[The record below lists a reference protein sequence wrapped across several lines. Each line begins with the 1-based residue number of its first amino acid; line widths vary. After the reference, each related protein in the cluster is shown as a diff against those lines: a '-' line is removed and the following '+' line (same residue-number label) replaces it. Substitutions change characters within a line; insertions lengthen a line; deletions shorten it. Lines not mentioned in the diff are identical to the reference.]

1 MQISAEFLLTSFI
14 VIISPGTGA
23 IYTIA
28 MGLSRGAAF
37 SLLAAVGCTLGIIP
51 HMLAAITGLAAIFYS
66 SEMAFSVIKYVGV
79 LWLLYMAWNIVKE
92 KTTLQPD
99 DYEVSH
105 SGAKVILHAI
115 FINLL
120 NPKLSLFFLAFLPQF
135 VQTTSSTP
143 ATDMLI
149 LSMIFML
156 MTLFVFMLYGV
167 FSSFMRRKV
176 LSHPAILSG
185 LRILFSCGFVSLAVN
200 LFLTQ
205 RGQGL

>member
-51 HMLAAITGLAAIFYS
+51 HMFAAITGLAAIFYS
-66 SEMAFSVIKYVGV
+66 SEMAFSAIKYVGV

-99 DYEVSH
+99 DCEVSH

-120 NPKLSLFFLAFLPQF
+120 NPKLSLFFLA
-135 VQTTSSTP
+135 
-143 ATDMLI
+143 
-149 LSMIFML
+149 
-156 MTLFVFMLYGV
+156 
-167 FSSFMRRKV
+167 
-176 LSHPAILSG
+176 
-185 LRILFSCGFVSLAVN
+185 
-200 LFLTQ
+200 
-205 RGQGL
+205 